1 MPSRMRLFAAACV
14 AACAFSASAGAA
26 LHQSTPVTV
35 LMPGVSYQRQVTFT
49 PRGPVVLNVVIGPRP
64 VGLYALKPILSNN
77 ALIGRQKVTDME
89 KGLSASATAVGVNG
103 DLFTLNTGIPSGVL
117 MRGGVLE
124 TSPLAKRSSV
134 GIGVDGLLHVDRI
147 AYSGYWK
154 GSGQRRAVLLNQA
167 ATTQGVTTLYT
178 SAFGPNTPAE
188 SVSVIEDTL
197 SPFSPSNPNTDLVGT
212 VTATSP
218 SGGVPIPPGGAV
230 LVARGAQTTYLAAE
244 APAGSQVAVR
254 LTLTPNWN
262 GITDAIG
269 GGPLLVRNGKAV
281 FRTNEQFATEA
292 LVARGPRTAVGQL
305 ADGRIVLA
313 AVDGQRPGYS
323 IGMTSFELAL
333 ALQHLGA
340 VQASGLDGGASTAM
354 AFDGTLLNRPSNP
367 GGERSVS
374 DALMLL
380 YTGVYAPP
388 PGAPVLSPN
397 RDGIADVEPL
407 AYKVVRPSTV
417 TASLVGPDG
426 GSRPLDSG
434 PKAPGIYTFTWNA
447 LRADG
452 SPEQEGKWKLAVTA
466 VDDQGVSSTVEQPFT
481 VNNTIGFLKAPDT
494 VTVHAGQPALSASFT
509 LARAA
514 QLTATI
520 RTATGIVVATVRAG
534 QLGTGPQTLNWDGR
548 THDGSLAFAG
558 RYTLVV
564 SAVNELGRSDLS
576 QAFTA
581 RRG

>member
-1 MPSRMRLFAAACV
+1 MLSGMRLFAAALLV
-14 AACAFSASAGAA
+14 ACAFAAQASAA
-26 LHQSTPVTV
+26 LRQSAPVTT
-35 LMPGVSYQRQVTFT
+35 LMPGVTYQRQVTFT
-49 PRGPVVLNVVIGPRP
+49 PRGPVVLNVVTGPRP
-64 VGLYALKPILSNN
+64 GGLYALKPVLSNN
-77 ALIGRQKVTDME
+77 ALIGRQTLTEME
-89 KGLSASATAVGVNG
+89 KGLSTSATAVGVNG
-103 DLFTLNTGIPSGVL
+103 DLFTLSTGVPSGVL

-124 TSPLAKRSSV
+124 TPPLAKRSSI

-154 GSGQRRAVLLNQA
+154 GTGQRRSLVLNGPP
-167 ATTQGVTTLYT
+167 TSQGVTTLYT
-178 SAFGPNTPAE
+178 PAYGPNTPAE
-188 SVSVIEDTL
+188 PVSVLEETL
-197 SPFSPSNPNTDLVGT
+197 SPFPVTNPNSDLLGT
-212 VTATSP
+212 VTATSS
-218 SGGVPIPPGGAV
+218 SGGVPIPTGGAV
-230 LVARGAQTTYLAAE
+230 LVSRGGQTTYLSSE
-244 APAGSQVAVR
+244 APVGTPVTVR

-281 FRTNEQFATEA
+281 FRTNELFATNTLA
-292 LVARGPRTAVGQL
+292 ARGPRTAVGQL
-305 ADGRIVLA
+305 ADGRIVLV
-313 AVDGQRPGYS
+313 AVDGLRPGYS

-340 VQASGLDGGASTAM
+340 VTASALDSGASTTM
-354 AFDGTLLNRPSNP
+354 AFDGALLNKPSNP

-397 RDGIADVEPL
+397 GDGVADVEPL

-417 TASLVGPDG
+417 TASLIGPDG
-426 GSRPLDSG
+426 VPRPLDSG
-434 PKAPGIYTFTWNA
+434 PKTPGVYTFTWNA

-452 SPEQEGKWKLAVTA
+452 SPEQEGKWRLSVTA
-466 VDDQGVSSTVEQPFT
+466 VDDQKVTSTVEQPFT
-481 VNNTIGFLKAPDT
+481 VNDTIGFLKAPT
-494 VTVHAGQPALSASFT
+494 AVTVRAAQAALSASFT

-514 QLTATI
+514 QVTATI
-520 RTATGIVVATVRAG
+520 RTASGIVVATVRAG
-534 QLGTGPQTLNWDGR
+534 SLGTGPQTLSWNGR
-548 THDGSLAFAG
+548 TDDGKLAFPG

-564 SAVNELGRSDLS
+564 SAVNDLGRSDLS
-576 QAFTA
+576 QVFTA

>member
-1 MPSRMRLFAAACV
+1 MRSLAATCAAACV
-14 AACAFSASAGAA
+14 LTATAGAA
-26 LHQSTPVTV
+26 VLQSAPATT
-35 LMPGVSYQRQVTFT
+35 LMPGVTYQQQVTFT

-64 VGLYALKPILSNN
+64 GGLYALKPVLSNN
-77 ALIGRQKVTDME
+77 ALIGRAKLTDME

-103 DLFTLNTGIPSGVL
+103 DLFTLATGIPSGVL
-117 MRGGVLE
+117 MRGGALD
-124 TSPLAKRSSV
+124 SPPLSKRSSI
-134 GIGVDGLLHVDRI
+134 GIGSDGSLHVDRI

-154 GSGQRRAVLLNQA
+154 GSGQRRAVLLNQP

-178 SAFGPNTPAE
+178 SAYGPTTPVE
-188 SVSVIEDTL
+188 KVSVVEATL
-197 SPFSPSNPNTDLVGT
+197 TPFPASAPNTDLVGT
-212 VTATSP
+212 VTSTAP
-218 SGGVPIPPGGAV
+218 AGGVPIPPGGAV
-230 LVARGAQTTYLAAE
+230 LVARGGQTTYLSAE
-244 APAGSQVAVR
+244 APVGSQVTVR
-254 LTLTPNWN
+254 LTLTPSWA

-281 FRTNEQFATEA
+281 FRANELFATNTLA
-292 LVARGPRTAVGQL
+292 TRAPRTAVGQL
-305 ADGRIVLA
+305 ADGRIVLV
-313 AVDGQRPGYS
+313 AVDGSRPGYS

-340 VQASGLDGGASTAM
+340 VQASGLDGGASTTM
-354 AFDGTLLNRPSNP
+354 AFDGSLLNRPSDP

-397 RDGIADVEPL
+397 NDGFADVEPL
-407 AYKVVRPSTV
+407 AYKIVRPSTV

-426 GSRPLDSG
+426 VARPLDSG
-434 PKAPGIYTFTWNA
+434 LKAPGLYTFTWNA

-452 SPEQEGKWKLAVTA
+452 SPEQEGKWKLSVTA
-466 VDDQGVSSTVEQPFT
+466 VDDQNVSSTVEQPFT
-481 VNNTIGFLKAPDT
+481 VNDTIGFLKAPST
-494 VTVHAGQPALSASFT
+494 VTVQAGQPALAATFT

-514 QLTATI
+514 TVTGTI
-520 RTATGIVVATVRAG
+520 RTAAGIVVATVRG
-534 QLGTGPQTLNWDGR
+534 GLRGPGPQSLTWDGR
-548 THDGSLAFAG
+548 TDDGKLAFAG

-564 SAVNELGRSDLS
+564 SAVNELGRSDLT
-576 QAFTA
+576 QVFTA

>member
-1 MPSRMRLFAAACV
+1 MRSLAVTCVLACV
-14 AACAFSASAGAA
+14 LPGTAGAA
-26 LHQSTPVTV
+26 LRQSAPATV

-49 PRGPVVLNVVIGPRP
+49 PRGPVVLNVVFGPRP
-64 VGLYALKPILSNN
+64 GGLYSLEPVLSNN
-77 ALIGRQKVTDME
+77 ALIGRAKVTDME

-103 DLFTLNTGIPSGVL
+103 DLFALATGIPSGVL
-117 MRGGVLE
+117 MRGGVLD
-124 TSPLAKRSSV
+124 SPPLAKRSSI
-134 GIGVDGLLHVDRI
+134 GIGSDGSLHVDRI

-154 GSGQRRAVLLNQA
+154 GSGQRRAVLLNQP

-178 SAFGPNTPAE
+178 SAYGPATPVE
-188 SVSVIEDTL
+188 KVSVLETTL
-197 SPFSPSNPNTDLVGT
+197 SSFPPSAPNADLVGT
-212 VTATSP
+212 VTSTAP
-218 SGGVPIPPGGAV
+218 AGGVPIPPGGAV
-230 LVARGAQTTYLAAE
+230 LVARGAQTTYLGAE
-244 APAGSQVAVR
+244 APVGSQVTVR
-254 LTLTPNWN
+254 LTLTPSWA

-269 GGPLLVRNGKAV
+269 GGPVLVRNGKAV
-281 FRTNEQFATEA
+281 FRANELFATNTLA
-292 LVARGPRTAVGQL
+292 TRGPRTAVAQL
-305 ADGRIVLA
+305 ADGRIVLV
-313 AVDGQRPGYS
+313 AVDGSRPGYS

-354 AFDGTLLNRPSNP
+354 AFDGTLLNRPSDP

-374 DALMLL
+374 DALMML

-397 RDGIADVEPL
+397 GDGFADVEPL
-407 AYKVVRPSTV
+407 AYKIVRPSTV

-426 GSRPLDSG
+426 VARPLDSG
-434 PKAPGIYTFTWNA
+434 AKAPGLYTFTWNA

-452 SPEQEGKWKLAVTA
+452 SPEQEGKWKLDVTA
-466 VDDQGVSSTVEQPFT
+466 VDDQNATSTVEQTFT
-481 VNNTIGFLKAPDT
+481 LNDTIGFLKAPT
-494 VTVHAGQPALSASFT
+494 AVTLQAGQTALAATFT

-514 QLTATI
+514 TVTGTI
-520 RTATGIVVATVRAG
+520 RTSAGIVVATVRAG
-534 QLGTGPQTLNWDGR
+534 KLGTGPQTLSWDGR
-548 THDGSLAFAG
+548 TDDGKLAFAG

-564 SAVNELGRSDLS
+564 SAANELGSSDLS

>member
-1 MPSRMRLFAAACV
+1 MSSRMRLFAATCV
-14 AACAFSASAGAA
+14 VACAATASAGAA
-26 LHQSTPVTV
+26 LRQSAPVTQ

-49 PRGPVVLNVVIGPRP
+49 PRGPVVLNVVTGPRP
-64 VGLYALKPILSNN
+64 GGLYALKPVLSNN
-77 ALIGRQKVTDME
+77 ALIGRARLTDME
-89 KGLSASATAVGVNG
+89 KGVSTQATAVGVNG
-103 DLFTLNTGIPSGVL
+103 DLFTLATGIPSGVL
-117 MRGGVLE
+117 MRGGVLD
-124 TSPLAKRSSV
+124 SPPVSKRSSV
-134 GIGVDGLLHVDRI
+134 GIGADGSLHVDRI

-154 GSGQRRAVLLNQA
+154 GSGSRRPVLLNQP

-178 SAFGPNTPAE
+178 SAFGPTTPIE
-188 SVSVIEDTL
+188 KVSVLEATL
-197 SPFSPSNPNTDLVGT
+197 GQFPPSAPNTDLGGN

-218 SGGVPIPPGGAV
+218 AGGVPIPPGGAV
-230 LVARGAQTTYLAAE
+230 LVARGGQTTFLAAE
-244 APAGSQVAVR
+244 APVGGQVIVH
-254 LTLTPNWN
+254 LTLTPNWA
-262 GITDAIG
+262 GISDAIG
-269 GGPLLVRNGKAV
+269 GGPVLVRNGKAV
-281 FRTNEQFATEA
+281 FRANELFATNTLA
-292 LVARGPRTAVGQL
+292 TRAPRTAVAQL
-305 ADGRIVLA
+305 ADGRIVLV
-313 AVDGQRPGYS
+313 AVDGGEAGYS

-354 AFDGTLLNRPSNP
+354 AFDGTLLNRPS
-367 GGERSVS
+367 GAERSVS

-397 RDGIADVEPL
+397 NDGYADVEPL

-426 GSRPLDSG
+426 VARPLDSG
-434 PKAPGIYTFTWNA
+434 AKAPGTYTFTWNA

-452 SPEQEGKWKLAVTA
+452 SPEQEGKWKLSVTA
-466 VDDQGVSSTVEQPFT
+466 VDDQGASSTVEQPFS
-481 VNNTIGFLKAPDT
+481 VNDTIGFLKAPATAT
-494 VTVHAGQPALSASFT
+494 VKAGQPALTATYT

-514 QLTATI
+514 TVTGTV
-520 RTATGIVVATVRAG
+520 RTGAGIVVATVRSG
-534 QLGTGPQTLNWDGR
+534 KLGTGTQSLVWDGR
-548 THDGSLAFAG
+548 NDDGKLAFPG

-581 RRG
+581 HRG